1 MNKREKLQKRLL
13 LSMTKS
19 DKLPPA
25 FWMPN
30 RKPLLIRN
38 LSGRSS
44 LSNSSRK
51 EKRPFDCSNSK
62 YQASP
67 SSHRE
72 ISAFSHDRRKS
83 LSARKKRHTSL
94 DSGRD
99 GDRNSSRKKIV
110 TRIPEKAL
118 KSTFQIKTGSG
129 GIYDDDTQTK

>member
-30 RKPLLIRN
+30 RQPFLIRN

-67 SSHRE
+67 RSH
-72 ISAFSHDRRKS
+72 KS
-83 LSARKKRHTSL
+83 QSARKKRHTSL